1 MATAPP
7 SLSSQP
13 PDEPNGAATVAPLTA
28 PSGLSKSARFAMWIV
43 VLTLCLIALSPLS
56 KVWFDSQPWSAAQQ
70 TQKQTQA
77 KILELEIRTS
87 AALAAVAAASD
98 AAASARASAACAAA
112 IAAGDKRARDCA
124 KGFAVDARG
133 SLPAGPTATDPLRP
147 VADIAKMTL
156 DASKEKYDSIKDAN
170 DRLFS
175 VLAAMGALLAFLGF
189 TGLDSFLAAK
199 NTAQK
204 SEQRAHKAEQRADA
218 ASWRAEVAS
227 EKLDQFLEKTSGLRN
242 RAELNVSNG
251 IALRET
257 ARVYKDIW
265 ALLNPNPLIPA
276 MPQSGDK
283 DYQGYLKESLRYLEK
298 AMQEKDKLDDVV
310 IQRAMGTQCNVHRAL
325 GDYSDALRV
334 AEVIIAEFGD
344 KGDPAHY
351 NAACYCSLL
360 GDQFTKANMPAEGN
374 KYTERAFIYLKAAI
388 SIDPANQDDARKDDD
403 FVGLKNADLARFEK
417 MVE

>member
-7 SLSSQP
+7 SLSNQP

-43 VLTLCLIALSPLS
+43 VLTLCLIALSPLA
-56 KVWFDSQPWSAAQQ
+56 KLWFDTLQWSAAQKG
-70 TQKQTQA
+70 QKQTQE
-77 KILELEIRTS
+77 KVLELGIR
-87 AALAAVAAASD
+87 ANAAVAAASD

-112 IAAGDKRARDCA
+112 IAAGGKRARGCA
-124 KGFAVDARG
+124 QGLAVDGRG
-133 SLPAGPTATDPLRP
+133 PHSGGPLATDPLRP

-156 DASKEKYDSIKDAN
+156 DASKEKYDTIKDAN

-189 TGLDSFLAAK
+189 TGLDSFLTAK

-204 SEQRAHKAEQRADA
+204 SELRAHEAEQRADA
-218 ASWRAEVAS
+218 ARHRAEEAS
-227 EKLDQFLEKTSGLRN
+227 KKLDEFLQTTSVLRN

-265 ALLNPNPLIPA
+265 VLLNPNPLIKA
-276 MPQSGDK
+276 MPKSGNE
-283 DYQGYLKESLRYLEK
+283 DYQGYLKQSLRYLEK
-298 AMQEKDKLDDVV
+298 ALKEEGDLDPPI

-325 GDYSDALRV
+325 GNYLEALQV
-334 AEVIIAEFGD
+334 AEVLIAKYGED
-344 KGDPAHY
+344 ADPAHY

-360 GDQFTKANMPAEGN
+360 GEQFKNADLDELSK
-374 KYTERAFIYLKAAI
+374 KYTERAFDYLKVAVL
-388 SIDPANQDDARKDDD
+388 IDPENRTDADKDDD
-403 FVGLKNADLARFEK
+403 FSGLKTADHARFLEIVK
-417 MVE
+417 